1 MSGLTGGDFSCK
13 LLNMFIR
20 AVEHKD
26 KKNRKKYRTYKLV
39 ESVRTERG
47 PRQITVL
54 NLGADFKLP
63 KEHWKELANCIE
75 EIITEQ
81 QTIFEYPKKIRTLA
95 EQYARRIIQKQ
106 ASVIDEEKQSPPDYA
121 RVDLNS
127 INNEQPRTAGAEHVV
142 YETIKLLGIDKKLEE
157 LGLKPVDIAAII
169 GVLCGRMIVPGS
181 ERSTHYWLQHIS
193 GLGELID
200 FDFSLVTLDRLY
212 KASDHLLKHKE
223 EIEAHLRKVEIG
235 MFGLEERIMLYDLTN
250 TFFEGTGKYNAKARY
265 GRSKE
270 KRNDCPL
277 VTLGLVLDSQGFPKR
292 SRIFE
297 GNVSEPRTLET
308 MIRGLSDEDD
318 SQKSLLR
325 PTIVMDAGIASED
338 NVKWLKEHN
347 YRYIVVSRKKK
358 VEIPPDIKMVPVKQ
372 DEKTKT
378 VLVQA
383 GLVFNKETDE
393 MELYC
398 HSVDKEKK
406 EESIKNK
413 FQERFEAE
421 LLKADKALHLKNGT
435 KRYDKVIEKIGRL
448 KEKFKRVS
456 HLYKITIQKDD
467 DSGKA
472 TKITWER
479 KKEKKA
485 SGVYCLRTNQKNLNE
500 KEIWD
505 IYTMLTDIED
515 AFRCMKSELGL
526 RPNYH
531 HLERRSDGHIF
542 ITLIA
547 YHIMQTIRIKLREK
561 GIRFCWN
568 TIRVQL
574 SSHMRISTTV
584 KREDGKVIHIRK
596 SSRPEP
602 NHKEIYDA
610 LGFPSQV
617 GKTLKAIM

>member
-1 MSGLTGGDFSCK
+1 
-13 LLNMFIR
+13 MFIR

-26 KKNRKKYRTYKLV
+26 KKNSRKYRTYKLV
-39 ESVRTERG
+39 DSVRTERG
-47 PRQITVL
+47 PRQTTIL
-54 NLGADFKLP
+54 NLGADFNLP

-75 EIITEQ
+75 EIVTEQ
-81 QTIFEYPKKIRTLA
+81 QTIFAYPKKIRILA
-95 EQYARRIIQKQ
+95 EQYARRIIRKQ
-106 ASVIDEEKQSPPDYA
+106 ASVVHEEKPSPPDYA

-127 INNEQPRTAGAEHVV
+127 INNESPRTVGAEHVV
-142 YETIKLLGIDKKLEE
+142 YETIKLLEIDKKLLE
-157 LGLKPVDIAAII
+157 LGLKPADRAAVI

-193 GLGELID
+193 ALGELID

-223 EIEAHLRKVEIG
+223 KIEAHLRNVEIDL
-235 MFGLEERIMLYDLTN
+235 FGLEERIILYDLTN
-250 TFFEGTGKYNAKARY
+250 TFFEGTGKYNPKARY

-270 KRNDCPL
+270 KRSDCLL
-277 VTLGLVLDSQGFPKR
+277 VTLGLVLDRQGFPKR

-297 GNVSEPRTLET
+297 GNVSEPGTLET
-308 MIRGLSDEDD
+308 MIKDLSDGGNPQE
-318 SQKSLLR
+318 SLLR
-325 PTIVMDAGIASED
+325 PTIVMDAGIASEN
-338 NVKWLKEHN
+338 NVQWLRNHN

-358 VEIPPDIKMVPVKQ
+358 VEIPAEVKMVPVKQ
-372 DEKTKT
+372 DEKTKA

-383 GLVFNKETDE
+383 GLVSNKETDD

-413 FQERFEAE
+413 FQERFEAA
-421 LLKADKALHLKNGT
+421 LLKADKALHQKNGT
-435 KRYDKVIEKIGRL
+435 KRYDKVIDKIGRL
-448 KEKFKRVS
+448 KEKFKRIS
-456 HLYKITIQKDD
+456 HRYSITVEKDSD
-467 DSGKA
+467 AGKA
-472 TKITWER
+472 TRITWIR
-479 KKEKKA
+479 KEEKKA
-485 SGVYCLRTNQKNLNE
+485 SGVYCLRTNQKDLNE

-531 HLERRSDGHIF
+531 QIERRSDGHLF
-542 ITLIA
+542 ITLVA

-561 GIRFCWN
+561 GIHFCWK

-574 SSHMRISTTV
+574 SSHMRVSTTV
-584 KREDGKVIHIRK
+584 KREDGRVIHIRK

-602 NHKEIYDA
+602 HHKEIYDA
-610 LGFPSQV
+610 LGFPHQV
-617 GKTLKAIM
+617 GKTLKAII

>member
-1 MSGLTGGDFSCK
+1 
-13 LLNMFIR
+13 MFIR

-26 KKNRKKYRTYKLV
+26 KKNNRTYRTYKLV
-39 ESVRTERG
+39 DSVRTERG
-47 PRQITVL
+47 PRQRTVL
-54 NLGADFKLP
+54 NLGTDFKLP

-75 EIITEQ
+75 EIVTEQ
-81 QTIFEYPKKIRTLA
+81 QTIFAYPKKMRTLA
-95 EQYARRIIQKQ
+95 EQYAGRIIRKQ
-106 ASVIDEEKQSPPDYA
+106 ASVINEEKPGPPDYA

-127 INNEQPRTAGAEHVV
+127 INNESPRTAGAEHVV
-142 YETIKLLGIDKKLEE
+142 YETIKLLEIDKKLGE
-157 LGLKPVDIAAII
+157 LGLKSVDRAAII

-193 GLGELID
+193 ALGELID
-200 FDFSLVTLDRLY
+200 FDLSLVTLDRLY

-223 EIEAHLRKVEIG
+223 EIEAHLRNVEVD
-235 MFGLEERIMLYDLTN
+235 MFGLEERIILYDLTN
-250 TFFEGTGKYNAKARY
+250 TFFEGTGKYNPKARY

-270 KRNDCPL
+270 KRSDCLL
-277 VTLGLVLDSQGFPKR
+277 VTLGLVLDGQGFPKR

-297 GNVSEPRTLET
+297 GNVSEPGTLET
-308 MIRGLSDEDD
+308 MIKGLSDGGNRQE
-318 SQKSLLR
+318 SLLR

-338 NVKWLKEHN
+338 NIKWLKGHH

-358 VEIPPDIKMVPVKQ
+358 VEIPADIKMVPVKQ
-372 DEKTKT
+372 DEKTKAI
-378 VLVQA
+378 LVQA
-383 GLVFNKETDE
+383 GLASNKETDE

-406 EESIKNK
+406 EESIKTK

-421 LLKADKALHLKNGT
+421 LLKADKALQQKNGT
-435 KRYDKVIEKIGRL
+435 KRYDKVIDKVGRL

-456 HLYKITIQKDD
+456 HGYKIAIEKDAD
-467 DSGKA
+467 AGKA
-472 TKITWER
+472 IKITWVR

-485 SGVYCLRTNQKNLNE
+485 SGVYCLRTNQKDLNE

-542 ITLIA
+542 ITLVA
-547 YHIMQTIRIKLREK
+547 YHIMQTIRIRLREK
-561 GIRFCWN
+561 GIHFCWN
-568 TIRVQL
+568 TVRVQL

-602 NHKEIYDA
+602 NHKEIYEA
-610 LGFPSQV
+610 LDLPSQV

>member
-1 MSGLTGGDFSCK
+1 
-13 LLNMFIR
+13 MFIR

-26 KKNRKKYRTYKLV
+26 KKNRRKYRTYKLV
-39 ESVRTERG
+39 DSVRTERG
-47 PRQITVL
+47 PRQTTVL
-54 NLGADFKLP
+54 NLGADFSLP
-63 KEHWKELANCIE
+63 KEQWKELANCIE
-75 EIITEQ
+75 AIVTEQ
-81 QTIFEYPKKIRTLA
+81 QTIFEYPKKIRILA
-95 EQYARRIIQKQ
+95 EQYARRIIRKQ
-106 ASVIDEEKQSPPDYA
+106 ASVIDEEQPSPPDYA
-121 RVDLNS
+121 KVDLNS
-127 INNEQPRTAGAEHVV
+127 INNESPRTAGAEHVV
-142 YETIKLLGIDKKLEE
+142 YETIKLLEIDKKLGE
-157 LGLKPVDIAAII
+157 LGLNPADRAAII

-193 GLGELID
+193 ALGELID

-223 EIEAHLRKVEIG
+223 KIEAHLRNVEIDL
-235 MFGLEERIMLYDLTN
+235 FGLEERIILYDLTN

-270 KRNDCPL
+270 KRTDCPL
-277 VTLGLVLDSQGFPKR
+277 VTLGLVLDRQGFPKR

-297 GNVSEPRTLET
+297 GNVSEPGTLET
-308 MIRGLSDEDD
+308 MIKGLSDGDTL
-318 SQKSLLR
+318 QKSLLS

-338 NVKWLKEHN
+338 NVKWLKGHN

-358 VEIPPDIKMVPVKQ
+358 VEIPADLKMVPVKK
-372 DEKTKT
+372 DEKTKAI
-378 VLVQA
+378 LVQA
-383 GLVFNKETDE
+383 GLVSNKETDE

-421 LLKADKALHLKNGT
+421 LLKADKALHQKNGT
-435 KRYDKVIEKIGRL
+435 KSYDKVIEKIGRL
-448 KEKFKRVS
+448 KEKFKRIS
-456 HLYKITIQKDD
+456 HVYKITIQKDD

-472 TKITWER
+472 IKVTWVR

-485 SGVYCLRTNQKNLNE
+485 SGVYCLRTNQKDLNE

-542 ITLIA
+542 ITLVA

-561 GIRFCWN
+561 GIHFCWN
-568 TIRVQL
+568 TVRVQL

-596 SSRPEP
+596 SSRPES

-610 LGFPSQV
+610 LDLPSQA

>member
-1 MSGLTGGDFSCK
+1 
-13 LLNMFIR
+13 MFIR

-26 KKNRKKYRTYKLV
+26 NKNRRKYRTYKLV
-39 ESVRTERG
+39 DSVRTERG
-47 PRQITVL
+47 PRQTTIL

-338 NVKWLKEHN
+338 NVKWLRGHH
-347 YRYIVVSRKKK
+347 YRYIVVSRKRK
-358 VEIPPDIKMVPVKQ
+358 VEIP
-372 DEKTKT
+372 
-378 VLVQA
+378 
-383 GLVFNKETDE
+383 
-393 MELYC
+393 
-398 HSVDKEKK
+398 
-406 EESIKNK
+406 
-413 FQERFEAE
+413 
-421 LLKADKALHLKNGT
+421 
-435 KRYDKVIEKIGRL
+435 
-448 KEKFKRVS
+448 
-456 HLYKITIQKDD
+456 
-467 DSGKA
+467 
-472 TKITWER
+472 
-479 KKEKKA
+479 
-485 SGVYCLRTNQKNLNE
+485 
-500 KEIWD
+500 
-505 IYTMLTDIED
+505 
-515 AFRCMKSELGL
+515 
-526 RPNYH
+526 
-531 HLERRSDGHIF
+531 
-542 ITLIA
+542 LI
-547 YHIMQTIRIKLREK
+547 
-561 GIRFCWN
+561 
-568 TIRVQL
+568 
-574 SSHMRISTTV
+574 
-584 KREDGKVIHIRK
+584 
-596 SSRPEP
+596 
-602 NHKEIYDA
+602 
-610 LGFPSQV
+610 
-617 GKTLKAIM
+617 

>member
-1 MSGLTGGDFSCK
+1 
-13 LLNMFIR
+13 MFIR
-20 AVEHKD
+20 AVEHKN
-26 KKNRKKYRTYKLV
+26 KKNHRKYRTYKLV
-39 ESVRTERG
+39 DSVRTERG
-47 PRQITVL
+47 PRQTTVL
-54 NLGADFKLP
+54 NLGSDFTLP
-63 KEHWKELANCIE
+63 KKHWKQLANCIE

-81 QTIFEYPKKIRTLA
+81 QNIFEYPRKIKTLA
-95 EQYARRIIQKQ
+95 DQYARRIIR
-106 ASVIDEEKQSPPDYA
+106 KQSVVIVPEKKRPPDYA
-121 RVDLNS
+121 TVDLNS
-127 INNEQPRTAGAEHVV
+127 VNNELPRTAGAEHVV
-142 YETIKLLGIDKKLEE
+142 YEIIKLLEIDKKFVD
-157 LGLKPVDIAAII
+157 LGLKSSDIAAII

-181 ERSTHYWLQHIS
+181 ERATHYWLQNLS
-193 GLGELID
+193 ALGELID

-223 EIEAHLRKVEIG
+223 KIEDHLRKIEVGI
-235 MFGLEERIMLYDLTN
+235 FALEERIILYDLTN
-250 TFFEGTGKYNAKARY
+250 TFFEGTGKYNPKAKY

-277 VTLGLVLDSQGFPKR
+277 VTLGLVLDMQGFPKR

-297 GNVSEPRTLET
+297 GNVSEPSTLET
-308 MIRGLSDEDD
+308 MINGLSDGDNP
-318 SQKSLLR
+318 QQSLLK
-325 PTIVMDAGIASED
+325 PTVVMDAGIASED
-338 NVKWLKEHN
+338 NVKWLRGHN

-358 VEIPPDIKMVPVKQ
+358 VEIPDDVKMVPVKQ
-372 DEKTKT
+372 DDKTKT

-383 GLVFNKETDE
+383 GLVYNKETDE
-393 MELYC
+393 TELYC

-421 LLKADKALHLKNGT
+421 LLKTDKALNLKNGT

-448 KEKFKRVS
+448 KERFKRIS
-456 HLYKITIQKDD
+456 HLYKITINKDD

-472 TKITWER
+472 TKVKWLR
-479 KKEKKA
+479 KKEKKV
-485 SGVYCLRTNQKNLNE
+485 SGVYCLRTYQQDLNE

-531 HLERRSDGHIF
+531 HIERRSDGHIF
-542 ITLIA
+542 ITLLA

-561 GIRFCWN
+561 GIHFCWE
-568 TIRVQL
+568 TVRVRL
-574 SSHMRISTTV
+574 SSHMRVSTTL
-584 KREDGKVIHIRK
+584 KREDGRVVHIRK
-596 SSRPEP
+596 SSRAEL

-610 LGFPSQV
+610 LDLPQQL
-617 GKTLKAIM
+617 GKTLKAII